1 MNKKWE
7 IREQNNELTEDIA
20 KKYNLS
26 EITAKI
32 LASKNLNDKELEKY
46 LNPTRADFYDPFLMP
61 DMNLAIERIMEAIK
75 NKERIVVY
83 GDYDAD
89 GITSTT
95 ILKRFFKDRGIDI
108 GTYIPNRLDEGYG
121 LNQEAIRHIAEEG
134 YKLMITVDCGITAIE
149 EVKLAKELGI
159 DIIITDHHETLDEIP
174 DAIAVIDC
182 KRKDNTYPFNQLA
195 GCGVAFK
202 LTQALCIE
210 MKLNENEALKYLDI
224 ACVGT
229 ISDIVPLVDENRVI
243 AKLGL
248 KLVKQ
253 TKNLGL
259 RSILQQ
265 SGYRK
270 IDSNSI
276 SFGVSPRINAC
287 GRMGHQEDALELFL
301 TDDPIEARRLSQKLE
316 DFNKLR
322 QETEKNI
329 YQEALELIEKNKE
342 DNNPCIVIGKEGW
355 HHGVIGIVSSKITE
369 KYYKPSILIC
379 FEGED
384 SKGSGRSIQGF
395 DLHEAA
401 VKCSKHLKA
410 YGGHSMA
417 IGLSLKTNE
426 FEDFKQEFEE
436 YSKDKIT
443 ADMVPE
449 LIIDEVVEKKD
460 ISINSVEELNVL
472 EPFGEANNMPVFL
485 YKGLKVLSIR
495 SLSEGKHLKLTLQD
509 DNVLID
515 TIGFNLGELVDKY
528 QIGDKLDVVG
538 NLEVNEF
545 NNIKRIQINIKD
557 IRKSIE

>member
-7 IREQNNELTEDIA
+7 IREQDNELTEDIA

-75 NKERIVVY
+75 NEEKIVVY

-159 DIIITDHHETLDEIP
+159 DTIITDHHETLDEIP

-182 KRKDNTYPFNQLA
+182 KRKDNSYPFNQLA

-287 GRMGHQEDALELFL
+287 GRMGHQEDAL
-301 TDDPIEARRLSQKLE
+301 
-316 DFNKLR
+316 
-322 QETEKNI
+322 
-329 YQEALELIEKNKE
+329 
-342 DNNPCIVIGKEGW
+342 
-355 HHGVIGIVSSKITE
+355 
-369 KYYKPSILIC
+369 
-379 FEGED
+379 
-384 SKGSGRSIQGF
+384 
-395 DLHEAA
+395 
-401 VKCSKHLKA
+401 
-410 YGGHSMA
+410 
-417 IGLSLKTNE
+417 
-426 FEDFKQEFEE
+426 
-436 YSKDKIT
+436 
-443 ADMVPE
+443 
-449 LIIDEVVEKKD
+449 
-460 ISINSVEELNVL
+460 
-472 EPFGEANNMPVFL
+472 
-485 YKGLKVLSIR
+485 
-495 SLSEGKHLKLTLQD
+495 
-509 DNVLID
+509 
-515 TIGFNLGELVDKY
+515 
-528 QIGDKLDVVG
+528 
-538 NLEVNEF
+538 
-545 NNIKRIQINIKD
+545 
-557 IRKSIE
+557 

>member
-159 DIIITDHHETLDEIP
+159 DTIITDHHETLDEIP

-248 KLVKQ
+248 RLVKQ

-436 YSKDKIT
+436 YSKDKILT
-443 ADMVPE
+443 AIKKNKLVLFGEYPFDCDKKLILWNKISE
-449 LIIDEVVEKKD
+449 LYPYIPWVYDKKG
-460 ISINSVEELNVL
+460 ELKKENFDASDALVTCL
-472 EPFGEANNMPVFL
+472 AICNKIEFGEAEFNIT
-485 YKGLKVLSIR
+485 S
-495 SLSEGKHLKLTLQD
+495 S
-509 DNVLID
+509 DNVKSSEISYLMEVWDKKIPKKIIID
-515 TIGFNLGELVDKY
+515 
-528 QIGDKLDVVG
+528 
-538 NLEVNEF
+538 
-545 NNIKRIQINIKD
+545 
-557 IRKSIE
+557 